1 MGMNVLSLFDGLSCG
16 QIALH
21 RAGFTIDKY
30 FASEIE
36 PNVIS
41 ITQYNYPD
49 TIQLGNVFDIDVD
62 CSYLPKIDILMGGS
76 PCTFWSGSKNHTAK
90 SKRETK
96 PEGQGWDLFEAYDN
110 IRKKVNPTYFLL
122 ENNNSISDEI
132 RDEISKRLGV
142 QPILIDSATVAAQ
155 TRKRYY
161 WTNIPNVTIPED
173 KGILF
178 KDVAVYDPSL
188 YKTDERISKTLK
200 YAKTGNYVK
209 WDLSGK
215 GHYSQ
220 QDRAYFGEGK
230 APTVPRCRT
239 ETKINLYINDNTY
252 KKTCPVEC
260 ERLQT
265 IPDEYT
271 KYGRLEDGTIKE
283 ISKTRRF
290 EAIGNAWTV
299 DIISHILSF
308 IPKEN

>member
-1 MGMNVLSLFDGLSCG
+1 MNVLSLFDGISCG
-16 QIALH
+16 QIASH
-21 RAGFTIDKY
+21 RAGLNIDKY

-36 PNVIS
+36 PNAIA
-41 ITQYNYPD
+41 ITQYNYPN
-49 TIQLGNVFDIDVD
+49 TIQMGNVFDVD
-62 CSYLPKIDILMGGS
+62 CSELPKIELLMGGS
-76 PCTFWSGSKNHTAK
+76 PCTYWSGAKNHTAK
-90 SKRETK
+90 DKRETK
-96 PEGQGWDLFEAYDN
+96 PEGQGWDLFEAYDK
-110 IRKKVNPTYFLL
+110 IRRQINPTYFLL
-122 ENNNSISDEI
+122 ENNNSISDKI

-142 QPILIDSATVAAQ
+142 EPLLIDSALLSGQ

-161 WTNIPNVTIPED
+161 WTNIPNVTMPDD

-188 YKTDERISKTLK
+188 YKTDDRISKTLK

-220 QDRAYFGEGK
+220 QDRAYFGHCK

-239 ETKINLYINDNTY
+239 ETKINLYINANTY
-252 KKTCPVEC
+252 KKTCPLEC

-265 IPDEYT
+265 LPDNYT
-271 KYGRLEDGTIKE
+271 KYGASDE
-283 ISKTRRF
+283 IIQRIWEIPKTRRF

-299 DIISHILSF
+299 DVIAHILSF